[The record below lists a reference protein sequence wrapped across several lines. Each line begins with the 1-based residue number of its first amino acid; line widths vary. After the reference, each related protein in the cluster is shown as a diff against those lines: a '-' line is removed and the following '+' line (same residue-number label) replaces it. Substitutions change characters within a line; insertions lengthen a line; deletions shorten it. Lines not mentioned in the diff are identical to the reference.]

1 MNEFLA
7 ALKADLLDRRLLPYV
22 ALAAAALVAG
32 IAYVAL
38 ASGGGAS
45 TPAAAPTAVAPGR
58 QPATLVVTPKV
69 PDTAV
74 AEVTRGAAAQRR
86 GSARNPFTL
95 LPGGA
100 QKTAATA
107 STALTAANAAA
118 SAPSTTTTPSS
129 SPVKSETVPGSVSP
143 VTKAPSAPGKTTAP
157 KKVYRVAALF
167 GIVPAGTPPLTAQL
181 TPYVNLK
188 LMTALPSAKQPLLVY
203 RGVTAGGK
211 SATFTLVG
219 EAILHGNGSCLPN
232 ASQCQAIDLQ
242 KDHYEQLEYLSPTGE
257 TITYELRIVS
267 IEPKTASAASLKSE
281 LRGQKI
287 GRELLRRVGLLEM
300 PFLRES
306 SKTGV
311 LVFAPHSGFAAR
323 AHGAGHRGH

>member
-45 TPAAAPTAVAPGR
+45 TPSDASTAAAPGR

-86 GSARNPFTL
+86 GAARNPFTL
-95 LPGGA
+95 LPEA
-100 QKTAATA
+100 AKKEAATA
-107 STALTAANAAA
+107 PTAANSAA

-281 LRGQKI
+281 LRGQRI

>member
-1 MNEFLA
+1 MNDYLT
-7 ALKADLLDRRLLPYV
+7 ALKTDLLDRRLLPFV
-22 ALAAAALVAG
+22 ALAVAALVGG

-38 ASGGGAS
+38 AGSSGSGAS
-45 TPAAAPTAVAPGR
+45 SAPLSAAVPAHQPAA
-58 QPATLVVTPKV
+58 LVVTAHTPQ
-69 PDTAV
+69 T
-74 AEVTRGAAAQRR
+74 AAAEITSGASSQRR
-86 GSARNPFTL
+86 GAARNPFTL
-95 LPGGA
+95 LPEA
-100 QKTAATA
+100 AKKEAATA
-107 STALTAANAAA
+107 PTAASAAA